1 MEHHPHRARKAQQYL
16 LGAVKVAVSAALL
29 GYLFAKAARD
39 DSFQQ
44 LRDQPKEW
52 GLLAAALAV
61 ELAAVML
68 TIVRWR
74 LLVRAVEL
82 PFTFAEAFRLGFLGF
97 LLNFFTLGVVGG
109 DAIRAVFVARSN
121 PGRGAVAVATVVV
134 DRVLGLLGLMVLVSI
149 SFFLVDWNTVETRDP
164 EGLLVIQNLCRVA
177 LVGTAVGAAGLGV
190 LLLPGFTTS
199 PLWDLF
205 TGLPGVGT
213 TFAHLIEALRMYRR
227 RIDLLVVALVMSL
240 GVHGLLAVAIY
251 LIAHGL
257 PGQTPGFLEHLVISP
272 MASAFGSLPLPGGLG
287 AFEVA
292 LDFLYRRVSPERVAE
307 SQGFVIALAYRVV
320 TLLIAAIGVG
330 YYLTSRREVRRLM
343 AEAKKQRQ
351 DPA

>member
-1 MEHHPHRARKAQQYL
+1 MEHDPPRPRMFAKRL
-16 LGAVKVAVSAALL
+16 LGVAKVAVSAALL
-29 GYLFAKAARD
+29 AYLFTKAARD

-44 LRDQPKEW
+44 LREQPKEW
-52 GLLAAALAV
+52 GLLATALLV
-61 ELAAVML
+61 ELAAVIV
-68 TIVRWR
+68 TIVRWY

-82 PFTFAEAFRLGFLGF
+82 PFTIREALRLGFLGF
-97 LLNFFTLGVVGG
+97 LLNFFTLGIVGG

-134 DRVLGLLGLMVLVSI
+134 DRLFGLLGLLVLVSI
-149 SFFLVDWNTVETRDP
+149 GYFFVDWSAVQTRDP
-164 EGLLVIQNLCRVA
+164 AGLEIIQNLCWVA
-177 LVGTAVGAAGLGV
+177 LMGSAVGVAALGL

-199 PLWDLF
+199 PLWDF
-205 TGLPGVGT
+205 FARPPGVGL
-213 TFAHLIEALRMYRR
+213 TFEHLIAAVRMYRR
-227 RIDLLVVALVMSL
+227 RAPLLGVALLMSLLVHA
-240 GVHGLLAVAIY
+240 LLAVAIY

-307 SQGFVIALAYRVV
+307 SQGFVIALAYRVM
-320 TLLIAAIGVG
+320 TLLIATIGVG

-343 AEAKKQRQ
+343 AEAKQQ
-351 DPA
+351 SEASS